1 MYQLYR
7 ENVPLGPMSVRYV
20 PFSQTVLAPNTYDTS
35 PSYKLQ

>member
-1 MYQLYR
+1 MHQLYR